1 MKVLADEEQLLD
13 HGPQH
18 SERDALYITEPE
30 QEKLRLA
37 RKENYTSADIKV
49 FFEYTGTLGDT
60 YHRYEGQPVYDPL
73 PERTL
78 WDKAKVAHDALQQ
91 VMDHSISLVE
101 ASNLPNELL
110 EEFKATL
117 GALKTWGQG
126 STFDKDSHGRPLKD
140 HVNRGWRG

>member
-1 MKVLADEEQLLD
+1 MKVLVDEGDLQD
-13 HGPQH
+13 NGPQYDK
-18 SERDALYITEPE
+18 SDALY
-30 QEKLRLA
+30 L
-37 RKENYTSADIKV
+37 
-49 FFEYTGTLGDT
+49 
-60 YHRYEGQPVYDPL
+60 DPL

-91 VMDHSISLVE
+91 VMDHSVSLVE

-140 HVNRGWRG
+140 HVNRGSRG

>member
-1 MKVLADEEQLLD
+1 MKVLVDEGDLQD
-13 HGPQH
+13 NGPQYDK
-18 SERDALYITEPE
+18 SDALY
-30 QEKLRLA
+30 
-37 RKENYTSADIKV
+37 
-49 FFEYTGTLGDT
+49 LGDEAKRRGALHTNINVGIGSAEHGGQT
-60 YHRYEGQPVYDPL
+60 YHRFSGYPVHDPL

-91 VMDHSISLVE
+91 VMDHSVSLVE

-126 STFDKDSHGRPLKD
+126 STFDKDSAGRPLRD
-140 HVNRGWRG
+140 RLRRTS